1 MVEITSRALILA
13 CSAIGA
19 GLAMITEGGWNMPTT
34 EVVTEAAE
42 EMQRI
47 FNLDAQLI
55 HDAVILAINIFI
67 LFLLA
72 SFFLFNPVRELLK
85 KRKDAIDAD
94 IANAKKDKEEA
105 AALKN
110 EYDAKLRDADKEA
123 DAILGEARKK
133 ALARE
138 EQIVDEARSEAGRI
152 IERANAEIELEK
164 KRAADDM
171 KKEMIAVAAAMA
183 GKVVSASIDTQVQE
197 SLVDETLN
205 EMGDN
210 VWQS

>member
-1 MVEITSRALILA
+1 
-13 CSAIGA
+13 
-19 GLAMITEGGWNMPTT
+19 MPTT

-138 EQIVDEARSEAGRI
+138 EQIVDE
-152 IERANAEIELEK
+152 
-164 KRAADDM
+164 DH
-171 KKEMIAVAAAMA
+171 
-183 GKVVSASIDTQVQE
+183 
-197 SLVDETLN
+197 
-205 EMGDN
+205 
-210 VWQS
+210 